1 MSKLEVYEATALEQ
15 VAHHSIYVW
24 AASGQLCKNINEKWI
39 REHEA
44 RNENGKH
51 ADEAVAAW
59 KRVMASE
66 YRDVARA
73 FDCSGLVSFCLIKAG
88 VLDKRKDCDGLYD
101 RCDPIDQPEDG
112 ALLFR
117 VNAKNPNDETHV
129 GIYIDKK
136 QIEARGREWG
146 VVERAYEPEYWK
158 KFGWYRG
165 FQREDRP
172 PDPEREPEL
181 QPETDTEPM
190 QYYVKV
196 IGGSVRVRNRDSV
209 LGRTIGIVHNAAYKI
224 KNEIGT
230 EADRLP
236 LIGPAPSGWYEV
248 EYKGQTAYIT
258 NKPKYTEVVYE

>member
-1 MSKLEVYEATALEQ
+1 MSKLEAYEATALEQ
-15 VAHHSIYVW
+15 VENHSIFVW

-51 ADEAVAAW
+51 ANEAVAAW
-59 KRVMASE
+59 KRVMQSE

-73 FDCSGLVSFCLIKAG
+73 FDCSGLVSYCLIKAG
-88 VLDKRKDCDGLYD
+88 VLEKRTDCDELFA
-101 RCDPIDQPEDG
+101 RCDQIDQPEDG

-165 FQREDRP
+165 LKREDHP
-172 PDPEREPEL
+172 PDPKPEPE
-181 QPETDTEPM
+181 TK

-196 IGGSVRVRNRDSV
+196 LGGSVRVRNRDSV

-230 EADRLP
+230 EADRLQ

>member
-1 MSKLEVYEATALEQ
+1 MSKLETYEATALEQ
-15 VAHHSIYVW
+15 VAHHSIFVW

-59 KRVMASE
+59 KRVMQSE

-73 FDCSGLVSFCLIKAG
+73 FDCSGLVSYCLIKAG
-88 VLDKRKDCDGLYD
+88 ALDKRRDCDGLYD

-129 GIYIDKK
+129 GVFLEGK

-146 VVERAYEPEYWK
+146 VVSREFERSYWNK
-158 KFGWYRG
+158 YGWYRG

-172 PDPEREPEL
+172 PDPERET
-181 QPETDTEPM
+181 ETDTDPM

-196 IGGSVRVRNRDSV
+196 IGKSVRVRNSDSV
-209 LGRTIGIVHNAAYKI
+209 LGKTIGIVHNAAYKI